1 MSRQPTPE
9 DVLHNPERIPGYSY
23 GTGSATQSPLSLD
36 DLTKLK
42 AAVGLTDADE
52 SVLRAAG
59 EVLAP
64 RAAEMVAAWRSQVGR
79 HPFLARYSAH
89 PDGTPNPEYAAAS
102 TLRFD
107 RWVIDACTRPL
118 DQAWLDQQ
126 HEIGLR
132 HNRAKKNQTDRAD
145 SVDHI
150 PLRYL
155 LAFTAVIITTARNF
169 LADGRHTPEHIDEMH
184 VAFTKSVMLH
194 VTVWSRAYTTDS
206 QW

>member
-9 DVLHNPERIPGYSY
+9 NVLHHPERIPGYSY
-23 GTGSATQSPLSLD
+23 GTTSAGPSPLTLQDLD
-36 DLTKLK
+36 ELK
-42 AAVGLTDADE
+42 AAVGLTDEDDAN
-52 SVLRAAG
+52 LRLAG
-59 EVLAP
+59 DLLAP
-64 RAAEMVAAWRSQVGR
+64 RAADMVAAWRHQVGQ

-118 DQAWLDQQ
+118 DQAWLNQQ

-132 HNRAKKNQTDRAD
+132 HNRAKKNQTDHAD

-155 LAFTAVIITTARNF
+155 LAFTAVIITSARAY
-169 LADGRHTPEHIDEMH
+169 LSDDQHSAEQIDAMH
-184 VAFTKSVMLH
+184 AAFTKSVMLH
-194 VTVWSRAYTTDS
+194 LTVWTRAYTTDT

>member
-1 MSRQPTPE
+1 MTQHPTSD
-9 DVLHNPERIPGYSY
+9 DVMHHPERIPGYSY
-23 GTGSATQSPLSLD
+23 GNDATPSPLTLD
-36 DLTKLK
+36 DLMELK
-42 AAVGLTDADE
+42 AAVGLTDEDDLA
-52 SVLRAAG
+52 LRAAA
-59 EVLAP
+59 ELLAP
-64 RAAEMVAAWRSQVGR
+64 RAADMVAAWRTQVGQ

-89 PDGTPNPEYAAAS
+89 PDGSPNPEYAAAS

-118 DQAWLDQQ
+118 DQSWLDQQ

-132 HNRAKKNQTDRAD
+132 HNRARKNHTDHAD

-155 LAFTAVIITTARNF
+155 LAFTAVVITTARTY
-169 LADGRHTPEHIDEMH
+169 LTDRSHSAQQIDDMH
-184 VAFTKSVMLH
+184 AAFTKSVMLH
-194 VTVWSRAYTTDS
+194 VTVWTRAYTSAT

>member
-1 MSRQPTPE
+1 MSEQNTPE
-9 DVLHNPERIPGYSY
+9 DVLHHPERIPGYSY
-23 GTGSATQSPLSLD
+23 GTTGAGPSPLSLD

-52 SVLRAAG
+52 ATLLSAG

-79 HPFLARYSAH
+79 EPFLARYSAH
-89 PDGTPNPEYAAAS
+89 PDGSPNPEYGAAS

-132 HNRAKKNQTDRAD
+132 HNRAKKNRTDHAD

-155 LAFTAVIITTARNF
+155 LAFTAVIIITARTYLN
-169 LADGRHTPEHIDEMH
+169 DGQHSAEQVDEMH
-184 VAFTKSVMLH
+184 AAFTKSVMLH
-194 VTVWSRAYTTDS
+194 VTVWTRAYTADD

>member
-1 MSRQPTPE
+1 MTEQPAS
-9 DVLHNPERIPGYSY
+9 DDLLHHPDRIPGYSY
-23 GTGSATQSPLSLD
+23 GTSSAARSPLTLD
-36 DLTKLK
+36 DLAELK
-42 AAVGLTDADE
+42 AAVGLTAGDDAT
-52 SVLRAAG
+52 LRSAG

-64 RAAEMVAAWRSQVGR
+64 RAVDMVAAWRGQVGQ

-89 PDGTPNPEYAAAS
+89 PDGTPNPDYAAAS

-107 RWVIDACTRPL
+107 RWVIDACTRPF

-132 HNRAKKNQTDRAD
+132 HNRAKKNQTDHAD

-155 LAFTAVIITTARNF
+155 LAFTAVIITTARSF
-169 LADGRHTPEHIDEMH
+169 LSDGRHTAERVEEMH
-184 VAFTKSVMLH
+184 AAFTKSVMLH
-194 VTVWSRAYTTDS
+194 VTVWTRAYTSGT